1 MHDTQPGANMDTA
14 LFNVPPRATI
24 RPWLDPVV
32 DEHGHD
38 PRSAYVERF
47 WLGVIGPTATWIMR
61 RLADG
66 FDSEPSGY
74 EGDLDH
80 TATAMGL
87 SFTKGA
93 ASPFGKAL
101 HRCVMFGL
109 AQPIADGLAV
119 RRRLPQVAAR
129 HLRRLPEELQAEHL
143 QWARMTLH
151 VDAKDLE
158 RRLLEA
164 GIPPRAVPRATEAV
178 LRAS

>member
-1 MHDTQPGANMDTA
+1 MDTV
-14 LFNVPPRATI
+14 LFNVPSHATI
-24 RPWLDPVV
+24 TPWVDPVV
-32 DEHGHD
+32 DQHGHD
-38 PRSAYVERF
+38 PRSSYVERF

-66 FDSEPSGY
+66 FDAEPGGY
-74 EGDLDH
+74 RVDLEH
-80 TATAMGL
+80 MAVAMGL
-87 SFTKGA
+87 SFTKGG

-109 AQPIADGLAV
+109 AQPAADGLAV

-129 HLRRLPEELQAEHL
+129 HLRRLPDDLQAEHL
-143 QWARMTLH
+143 EWARMTLRL
-151 VDAKDLE
+151 DARDLE
-158 RRLLEA
+158 QRLLQA